1 MKIISKILFSSRI
14 FLIILTIGFVYLS
27 YIIKNDSTYSREK
40 IIIGIIMLL
49 GTIIIPLILKRNFQL
64 SDKLLKETGNLEKY
78 VEIQKGLL
86 NERLIFKNLYQ
97 IRMAVVEYYYGYFEE
112 SINLFNFVKKF
123 PEKTILTRCYYQALN
138 SLFMNNLD
146 QQKKMISIG

>member
-14 FLIILTIGFVYLS
+14 FLIILTIDFVYLS

-64 SDKLLKETGNLEKY
+64 PDKLLKETGNIEK
-78 VEIQKGLL
+78 
-86 NERLIFKNLYQ
+86 
-97 IRMAVVEYYYGYFEE
+97 
-112 SINLFNFVKKF
+112 
-123 PEKTILTRCYYQALN
+123 
-138 SLFMNNLD
+138 
-146 QQKKMISIG
+146 